1 MTEYFFILF
10 GTSLVRVSSWQLPKT
25 GPKEVGI
32 FTVPLT
38 KALLLS
44 LGTAEWQPT
53 TSKMG

>member
-10 GTSLVRVSSWQLPKT
+10 GTPLVRVSSWHLPKT

-38 KALLLS
+38 KALALVPRHCRAA
-44 LGTAEWQPT
+44 THYF
-53 TSKMG
+53 